1 MFLLH
6 KNAPLWSYLLR
17 LTFFCQGVTMMETK
31 KLKRVSGFPNG
42 GLNAGKNY

>member
-6 KNAPLWSYLLR
+6 KK
-17 LTFFCQGVTMMETK
+17 FVEIDIFCQNVKIMETK
-31 KLKRVSGFPNG
+31 KPKRVSGFPNG